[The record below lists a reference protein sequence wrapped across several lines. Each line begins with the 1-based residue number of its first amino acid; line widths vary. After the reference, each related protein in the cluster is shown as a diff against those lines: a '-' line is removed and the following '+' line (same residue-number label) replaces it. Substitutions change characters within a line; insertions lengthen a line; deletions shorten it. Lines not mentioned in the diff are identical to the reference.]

1 VKADE
6 LDTTE
11 GMDSALKVI
20 ELIPRNQDQ
29 DAVWHSLEGSLCEHE
44 DVAVM
49 KTLGRFQARLPHDL
63 AKAID
68 IKIVG
73 FRPEN
78 TSRFTGPFPRA
89 IGGTRV
95 FPTSG

>member
-1 VKADE
+1 MKADE

-49 KTLGRFQARLPHDL
+49 KIPSSPA
-63 AKAID
+63 
-68 IKIVG
+68 
-73 FRPEN
+73 
-78 TSRFTGPFPRA
+78 PR
-89 IGGTRV
+89 
-95 FPTSG
+95 SGEGH